1 MSSRGTFRLGREGSE
16 DQEVVKKTFD
26 DVCLMF
32 DDVFAANLFF
42 LISGRIS
49 HVQGGKWKGT
59 WSCPG
64 QIQVITTRAD
74 TGGEMFLLLS
84 WDCRPIVKYGEVEYC
99 MRDGAGVPPVAHLR
113 EHYDF

>member
-16 DQEVVKKTFD
+16 DQEVVKNTFD
-26 DVCLMF
+26 YVCLMF

-74 TGGEMFLLLS
+74 TGGKMFLFLS
-84 WDCRPIVKYGEVEYC
+84 WDCRPIVKYGELEYC
-99 MRDGAGVPPVAHLR
+99 NAGWCWCTACGTS
-113 EHYDF
+113 

>member
-1 MSSRGTFRLGREGSE
+1 
-16 DQEVVKKTFD
+16 
-26 DVCLMF
+26 MF

-64 QIQVITTRAD
+64 QIQVITTRGD
-74 TGGEMFLLLS
+74 TGGKMFLFLS
-84 WDCRPIVKYGEVEYC
+84 WDCGPIVKYGELEYC
-99 MRDGAGVPPVAHLR
+99 NLRDGAGVPPVYTMISSSKAHVVDDIKYFQL
-113 EHYDF
+113 D